1 MFFQIF
7 LFVPILL
14 TYLYWSIKK
23 THKYWLE
30 KNVPYIKP
38 KNLFLGNT
46 TELLLKG
53 MPLVKYHESIYNEL
67 APHEYGGYFHFSKP
81 VFIVRDPELIK
92 TILIRDFPY
101 FMNRGSSF
109 MDEKEPLTQNL
120 FNLGGKKWKNLRIK
134 TSPAFSSGKIKI
146 MFNLMK
152 ECSEQL
158 VSVMDET
165 LKTDSDIEAKE
176 LMSRFTTDIISSCVF
191 GLQSNTLKNP
201 DSVFR
206 QMGKRIF
213 ASSTSNRITSF
224 LNSIFP
230 WLRRLLKFKIIDEQV
245 NDFFVNLVRD
255 TIKYRETNN
264 VTRND
269 FLDLLIALRNDT
281 SMPHSDQFTDQIMPD
296 KKFELTDGL
305 LTAQCFVFF
314 VAGYE
319 TSSGTLTFALY
330 ELAKNQD
337 IQTKLRQEIDTV
349 LEESNNEFTYEAIQ
363 KMTYLDQVINET
375 LRLYPIL
382 PFLVRVCTKN
392 YTLPNTDIVIE
403 KNTRVIIPILGL
415 HHDPQYYPNPFEFN
429 PENFSK
435 EAKMQRQQCTY
446 LPFGEGPRIC
456 IGMRFGLTQVK
467 LGLAMLIRNFNF
479 EISPNMK
486 LPFGFK
492 KYSILTTVDG
502 DMLLTCS
509 RRQL

>member
-176 LMSRFTTDIISSCVF
+176 LMSR
-191 GLQSNTLKNP
+191 
-201 DSVFR
+201 
-206 QMGKRIF
+206 
-213 ASSTSNRITSF
+213 
-224 LNSIFP
+224 
-230 WLRRLLKFKIIDEQV
+230 
-245 NDFFVNLVRD
+245 
-255 TIKYRETNN
+255 
-264 VTRND
+264 
-269 FLDLLIALRNDT
+269 
-281 SMPHSDQFTDQIMPD
+281 
-296 KKFELTDGL
+296 
-305 LTAQCFVFF
+305 
-314 VAGYE
+314 
-319 TSSGTLTFALY
+319 
-330 ELAKNQD
+330 
-337 IQTKLRQEIDTV
+337 
-349 LEESNNEFTYEAIQ
+349 
-363 KMTYLDQVINET
+363 
-375 LRLYPIL
+375 
-382 PFLVRVCTKN
+382 
-392 YTLPNTDIVIE
+392 
-403 KNTRVIIPILGL
+403 
-415 HHDPQYYPNPFEFN
+415 
-429 PENFSK
+429 
-435 EAKMQRQQCTY
+435 
-446 LPFGEGPRIC
+446 
-456 IGMRFGLTQVK
+456 
-467 LGLAMLIRNFNF
+467 
-479 EISPNMK
+479 
-486 LPFGFK
+486 
-492 KYSILTTVDG
+492 
-502 DMLLTCS
+502 
-509 RRQL
+509 